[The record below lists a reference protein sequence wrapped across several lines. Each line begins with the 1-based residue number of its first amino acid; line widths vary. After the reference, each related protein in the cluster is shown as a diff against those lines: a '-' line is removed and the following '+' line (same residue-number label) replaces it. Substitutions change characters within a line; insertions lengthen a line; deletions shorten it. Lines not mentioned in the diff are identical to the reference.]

1 MEIGKRIAELRKE
14 RKWTQL
20 ELAEKLFVTDKAVS
34 KWEQGLGCPEPS
46 TIVEISRIFGVSTD
60 YLLTGENYKHIEEK
74 TNNTGDNLMR
84 VGESIEARTHADF
97 LNILLNKKYRGYMK
111 CTFDFDSINL
121 IWMIRLDNQ
130 PTNTGWCNSL
140 DLDGERIIENYIGLP
155 SNRIEQ
161 HKKSVYHQIRYV
173 FDIVENS
180 WGRRKYV
187 FRGAFKFSKE
197 EGNNDYRVWR
207 KIADTANFEELLN
220 NFG

>member
-1 MEIGKRIAELRKE
+1 MDIGKRIAELRKE
-14 RKWTQL
+14 RKWTQQ

-34 KWEQGLGCPEPS
+34 KWEQGLGCPELS
-46 TIVEISRIFGVSTD
+46 TIVELSKAFGVSTD
-60 YLLTGENYKHIEEK
+60 YLLTGENHTYVETK
-74 TNNTGDNLMR
+74 TNDIGETVMN

-97 LNILLNKKYRGYMK
+97 LNLLLNKKYRGYMK

-140 DLDGERIIENYIGLP
+140 DSDGERIIENYIGLP
-155 SNRIEQ
+155 SDRIEQ
-161 HKKSVYHQIRYV
+161 HKKSVYHQVRYV

-180 WGRRKYV
+180 WGKRKYV
-187 FRGAFKFSKE
+187 FRGAFKFSRE

-207 KIADTANFEELLN
+207 KISNTANFNELLDN
-220 NFG
+220 

>member
-46 TIVEISRIFGVSTD
+46 TIVEISKIFGVSTD

-74 TNNTGDNLMR
+74 TNNTGNNLMR
-84 VGESIEARTHADF
+84 VGETIEARTHADF

-111 CTFDFDSINL
+111 CTFVFDSINL

-140 DLDGERIIENYIGLP
+140 DSDGKRIIENYIGLP
-155 SNRIEQ
+155 ADRIEQ
-161 HKKSVYHQIRYV
+161 HKKVSI
-173 FDIVENS
+173 I
-180 WGRRKYV
+180 K
-187 FRGAFKFSKE
+187 
-197 EGNNDYRVWR
+197 
-207 KIADTANFEELLN
+207 
-220 NFG
+220 